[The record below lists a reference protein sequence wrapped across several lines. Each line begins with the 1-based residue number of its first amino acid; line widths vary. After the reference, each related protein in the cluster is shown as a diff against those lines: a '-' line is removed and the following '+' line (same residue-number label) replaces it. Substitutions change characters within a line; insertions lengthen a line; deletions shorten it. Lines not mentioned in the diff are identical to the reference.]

1 MTDSHAHLDLPAFDP
16 DRMDALRRA
25 RVAGVEAVVSIGM
38 MDPAEFW
45 RPTFALVDGPAPGLG
60 LRAAQGRSTGRRPR
74 RRSPATTSPQI
85 DEPYRRYPSAPVS
98 NPAAARPMT
107 DSHAHL
113 DLPAFD
119 PDRRDTP
126 RARAAGIETVVP
138 IGMMDPEES
147 WRRTFAV
154 VDALHPDLD
163 SARLKEIYREAL
175 SAALPGDS
183 PEPADPRRNPAAPVS
198 NSAAA
203 VPMTD
208 SPTHFDLEALDPA
221 RRNPFRC
228 AARREMPEGALR
240 GTLRG
245 RLRGVSVGAP
255 RPRPPRGA
263 LRPQRFPAALH
274 PHPSAVPLSSDR

>member
-98 NPAAARPMT
+98 NPAAAVPMT

-119 PDRRDTP
+119 PDRMDALR
-126 RARAAGIETVVP
+126 RARVAGVEGVVS
-138 IGMMDPEES
+138 IGMMDPAES
-147 WRRTFAV
+147 WRPTFAL
-154 VDALHPDLD
+154 VDRPAPGLGL
-163 SARLKEIYREAL
+163 R
-175 SAALPGDS
+175 AAQGDLPG
-183 PEPADPRRNPAAPVS
+183 
-198 NSAAA
+198 
-203 VPMTD
+203 
-208 SPTHFDLEALDPA
+208 
-221 RRNPFRC
+221 
-228 AARREMPEGALR
+228 GALGGPSR
-240 GTLRG
+240 RQPGTG
-245 RLRGVSVGAP
+245 
-255 RPRPPRGA
+255 
-263 LRPQRFPAALH
+263 
-274 PHPSAVPLSSDR
+274 